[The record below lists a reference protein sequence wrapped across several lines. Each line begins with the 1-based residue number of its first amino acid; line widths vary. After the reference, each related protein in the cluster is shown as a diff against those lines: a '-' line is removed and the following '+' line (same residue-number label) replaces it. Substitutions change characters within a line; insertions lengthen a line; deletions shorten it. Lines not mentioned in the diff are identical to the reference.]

1 MAFVNST
8 EISEKTREGEPRV
21 ETSPQTGSKY
31 FTNIN
36 FILNSF
42 RKEFITLKRKSSFI
56 AHVCFLHNT

>member
-36 FILNSF
+36 FILNQDLGYQS
-42 RKEFITLKRKSSFI
+42 
-56 AHVCFLHNT
+56 